1 MFSRRDFIALSSLSF
16 LPTLS
21 DASML
26 NESMLKRMIPSSG
39 EEMSVIGLG
48 TSRVFDIER
57 SKNELNVREKILDIF
72 YENGGR
78 LIDTSPMYGMSEE
91 IIGITAKK
99 YIEKNRFFLATKV
112 WTEGRE
118 NGMRQ
123 IEESFQKMRT
133 DKISLIQV
141 HNLLDWKT
149 QIKTLR
155 SLKDEGRIDYIGIT
169 HYKSN
174 AFDEM
179 IKIMKAEK
187 VDFAQF
193 NYSMGEREAEQKI
206 LPFCKDNG
214 IATLINRPFMRGRLF
229 REAQEKKLPSWV
241 TDYDIDSWGQF
252 FLKYII
258 SHDAVTNIIPATSKP
273 KNMLD
278 NARAG
283 MGECLTRKQKRECL
297 RSFDLNV

>member
-16 LPTLS
+16 LPTFS
-21 DASML
+21 NASIL
-26 NESMLKRMIPSSG
+26 NESMLKRVIPSSG
-39 EEMSVIGLG
+39 EEMPVIGLG

-123 IEESFQKMRT
+123 IEESFQKMRA

-155 SLKDEGRIDYIGIT
+155 SLKDEGRIEYIGIT

-241 TDYDIDSWGQF
+241 SDYDIDSWGQF

-278 NARAG
+278 NAEAG
-283 MGECLTRKQKRECL
+283 MGRMLDENAKKRMLEV
-297 RSFDLNV
+297 F

>member
-1 MFSRRDFIALSSLSF
+1 MLNRRDFIALSSLSF
-16 LPTLS
+16 LPKLS
-21 DASML
+21 IASAL
-26 NESMLKRMIPSSG
+26 NQSMLKRVIPSSG
-39 EEMSVIGLG
+39 EEMPVIGLG
-48 TSRVFDIER
+48 TSRVFDIEP
-57 SKNELNVREKILDIF
+57 SKNELNVREQILDIF

-91 IIGITAKK
+91 IIGMTAKK
-99 YIEKNRFFLATKV
+99 FIEKNRFFLATKV

-118 NGMRQ
+118 NGIRQ
-123 IEESFQKMRT
+123 IEESFQKMRA

-193 NYSMGEREAEQKI
+193 NYSMGEREAEQEI

-229 REAQEKKLPSWV
+229 RETQKKKLPSWV
-241 TDYDIDSWGQF
+241 SDYDIDSWGQF

-258 SHDAVTNIIPATSKP
+258 SNDAVTNVIPATSKT

-283 MGECLTRKQKRECL
+283 MGKMLGEKAKKRML
-297 RSFDLNV
+297 GVF

>member
-1 MFSRRDFIALSSLSF
+1 MLSRRDFIALSSLSL
-16 LPTLS
+16 LPSLS
-21 DASML
+21 TASIM
-26 NESMLKRMIPSSG
+26 NQSMLKRVIPSSG
-39 EEMSVIGLG
+39 EEMPVIGLG
-48 TSRVFDIER
+48 TSRVFDIGPT
-57 SKNELNVREKILDIF
+57 KNELNIRKEILDIF
-72 YENGGR
+72 YKNGGR

-133 DKISLIQV
+133 NKISLIQV

-174 AFDEM
+174 AFNEM
-179 IKIMKAEK
+179 IKIMKTEK
-187 VDFAQF
+187 IDFAQF
-193 NYSMGEREAEQKI
+193 NYSLGEREAEKNI

-241 TDYDIDSWGQF
+241 SDYDIDSWGQF

-258 SHDAVTNIIPATSKP
+258 SHDAVTNIIPATSKS

-278 NARAG
+278 NTRAG
-283 MGECLTRKQKRECL
+283 MGKMLDAGAKRRMLEI
-297 RSFDLNV
+297 F

>member
-21 DASML
+21 NASML

-39 EEMSVIGLG
+39 EEMPVIGLG

-72 YENGGR
+72 YANGGR

-123 IEESFQKMRT
+123 IEESFQKMRA

-241 TDYDIDSWGQF
+241 SDYYIDSWGQF

-283 MGECLTRKQKRECL
+283 MGRMLGKKAKKRMLEV
-297 RSFDLNV
+297 F

>member
-21 DASML
+21 NASML
-26 NESMLKRMIPSSG
+26 NESMLKRVIPSSG
-39 EEMSVIGLG
+39 EEMPVIGLG

-72 YENGGR
+72 YANGGR

-123 IEESFQKMRT
+123 IEESFQKMRA

-229 REAQEKKLPSWV
+229 REVQEKKLPSWV
-241 TDYDIDSWGQF
+241 SDYDIDSWGQF

-283 MGECLTRKQKRECL
+283 MGRMLDEKAKKRMFEV
-297 RSFDLNV
+297 F

>member
-21 DASML
+21 NASML
-26 NESMLKRMIPSSG
+26 NESMLKRVIPSSG
-39 EEMSVIGLG
+39 EEMPVIGLG
-48 TSRVFDIER
+48 TSRVFDIEP

-123 IEESFQKMRT
+123 IEESFQKMRA

-241 TDYDIDSWGQF
+241 SDYDIDSWGQF

-283 MGECLTRKQKRECL
+283 MGRMLDEKAKKRMFEV
-297 RSFDLNV
+297 F

>member
-1 MFSRRDFIALSSLSF
+1 MLNRRDFIALSSLSF
-16 LPTLS
+16 LPKLS
-21 DASML
+21 IASAL
-26 NESMLKRMIPSSG
+26 NQSMLKRVIPSSG
-39 EEMSVIGLG
+39 EEMPVIGLG
-48 TSRVFDIER
+48 TSRVFDIEP
-57 SKNELNVREKILDIF
+57 SKNELNVREQILDIF

-91 IIGITAKK
+91 IIGMTAKK
-99 YIEKNRFFLATKV
+99 FIEKNRFFLATKV

-118 NGMRQ
+118 NGIRQ
-123 IEESFQKMRT
+123 IEESFQKMRA

-155 SLKDEGRIDYIGIT
+155 LLKDEGRIDYIGIT

-229 REAQEKKLPSWV
+229 RETRKKKLPSWV
-241 TDYDIDSWGQF
+241 SDYDIDSWGQF

-258 SHDAVTNIIPATSKP
+258 SNDAVTNVIPATSKT

-283 MGECLTRKQKRECL
+283 MGKMLDEKAKKRML
-297 RSFDLNV
+297 GVF

>member
-21 DASML
+21 NASML

-39 EEMSVIGLG
+39 EEMPVIGLG
-48 TSRVFDIER
+48 TSRVFDIQR

-123 IEESFQKMRT
+123 IEESFQKMRA

-179 IKIMKAEK
+179 
-187 VDFAQF
+187 V
-193 NYSMGEREAEQKI
+193 
-206 LPFCKDNG
+206 
-214 IATLINRPFMRGRLF
+214 
-229 REAQEKKLPSWV
+229 
-241 TDYDIDSWGQF
+241 
-252 FLKYII
+252 
-258 SHDAVTNIIPATSKP
+258 
-273 KNMLD
+273 
-278 NARAG
+278 
-283 MGECLTRKQKRECL
+283 
-297 RSFDLNV
+297 

>member
-21 DASML
+21 NASML
-26 NESMLKRMIPSSG
+26 NESMLKRVIPSSG
-39 EEMSVIGLG
+39 EEMPVIGLG

-112 WTEGRE
+112 WTEGRD

-155 SLKDEGRIDYIGIT
+155 SLKDKGRIDYIGIT

-283 MGECLTRKQKRECL
+283 MGRMLDEKVKKRMLEV
-297 RSFDLNV
+297 F

>member
-1 MFSRRDFIALSSLSF
+1 MLSRRDFIALSSLSL
-16 LPTLS
+16 LPSLS
-21 DASML
+21 TASIM
-26 NESMLKRMIPSSG
+26 NQSMLKRVIPSSG
-39 EEMSVIGLG
+39 EEMPVIGLG
-48 TSRVFDIER
+48 TSRVFDIEPT
-57 SKNELNVREKILDIF
+57 KNELNIRKEILDIF
-72 YENGGR
+72 YKNGGR

-133 DKISLIQV
+133 NKISLIQV

-174 AFDEM
+174 AFNEM
-179 IKIMKAEK
+179 IKIMKTEK
-187 VDFAQF
+187 IDFAQF
-193 NYSMGEREAEQKI
+193 NYSLGEREAEKNI

-241 TDYDIDSWGQF
+241 SDYDIDSWGQL

-258 SHDAVTNIIPATSKP
+258 SHDAVTNIIPATSKS

-278 NARAG
+278 NTRAG
-283 MGECLTRKQKRECL
+283 MGKMLDAGAKKRMLEI
-297 RSFDLNV
+297 F

>member
-21 DASML
+21 NASML
-26 NESMLKRMIPSSG
+26 NESMLKRVIPSSG
-39 EEMSVIGLG
+39 EELPMIGLG

-229 REAQEKKLPSWV
+229 REVQEKKLPSWV
-241 TDYDIDSWGQF
+241 SDYDIDSWGQF

-283 MGECLTRKQKRECL
+283 MGRMLGKKAKKRMLEV
-297 RSFDLNV
+297 F

>member
-1 MFSRRDFIALSSLSF
+1 MLSRRDFIALSSLSL
-16 LPTLS
+16 LPSLS
-21 DASML
+21 TASIM
-26 NESMLKRMIPSSG
+26 NQSMLKRVIPSSG
-39 EEMSVIGLG
+39 EEMPVIGLG
-48 TSRVFDIER
+48 TSRVFDIEPT
-57 SKNELNVREKILDIF
+57 KNELNIRKEILDIF
-72 YENGGR
+72 YKNGGR

-133 DKISLIQV
+133 NKISLIQV

-174 AFDEM
+174 VFNEM
-179 IKIMKAEK
+179 IKIMKTEK
-187 VDFAQF
+187 IDFAQF
-193 NYSMGEREAEQKI
+193 NYSLGEREAEKNI

-241 TDYDIDSWGQF
+241 SDYDIDSWGQL

-258 SHDAVTNIIPATSKP
+258 SHDAVTNIIPATSKS

-278 NARAG
+278 NTRAG
-283 MGECLTRKQKRECL
+283 IGKMPDAGAKRRMLEIFY
-297 RSFDLNV
+297 S

>member
-16 LPTLS
+16 LPTLLN
-21 DASML
+21 ASML
-26 NESMLKRMIPSSG
+26 NESMLKRVIPSSG
-39 EEMSVIGLG
+39 EEMPVIGLG
-48 TSRVFDIER
+48 TSRVFDIEP
-57 SKNELNVREKILDIF
+57 SKDELNVREKILDIF

-123 IEESFQKMRT
+123 IEESFQKMRA

-214 IATLINRPFMRGRLF
+214 IGTLINRPFMRGRLF

-241 TDYDIDSWGQF
+241 SDYDIDSWGQF

-283 MGECLTRKQKRECL
+283 MGRMLDEKAKKRMLEV
-297 RSFDLNV
+297 F

>member
-21 DASML
+21 NASIL
-26 NESMLKRMIPSSG
+26 NESMLKRVIPSSG
-39 EEMSVIGLG
+39 EELPVIGLG

-229 REAQEKKLPSWV
+229 REVQEKKLPSWV
-241 TDYDIDSWGQF
+241 SDYDIDSWGQF

-283 MGECLTRKQKRECL
+283 MGRMLDEKAKKRMFEV
-297 RSFDLNV
+297 F

>member
-21 DASML
+21 NASIL
-26 NESMLKRMIPSSG
+26 NESMLKRVIPSSG
-39 EEMSVIGLG
+39 EELPVIGLG

-123 IEESFQKMRT
+123 IEESFQKMRA

-155 SLKDEGRIDYIGIT
+155 SLKDEGRINYIGIT

-229 REAQEKKLPSWV
+229 REAQERKLPSWV
-241 TDYDIDSWGQF
+241 SDYDIDSWGQF

-278 NARAG
+278 NAKAG
-283 MGECLTRKQKRECL
+283 MGRMLGKKAKKRMLEV
-297 RSFDLNV
+297 F

>member
-21 DASML
+21 NASML
-26 NESMLKRMIPSSG
+26 NESMLKRVIPSSG
-39 EEMSVIGLG
+39 EEMPVIGLG

-155 SLKDEGRIDYIGIT
+155 SLKDEGRINYIGIT

-283 MGECLTRKQKRECL
+283 MGRMLDEKAKKRMFEV
-297 RSFDLNV
+297 F

>member
-16 LPTLS
+16 LPTFS
-21 DASML
+21 NASIL
-26 NESMLKRMIPSSG
+26 NESMLKRVIPSSG
-39 EEMSVIGLG
+39 EEMPVIGLG

-123 IEESFQKMRT
+123 IEESFQKMRA

-278 NARAG
+278 NAEAG
-283 MGECLTRKQKRECL
+283 MGRMLDEKAKKRMLEV
-297 RSFDLNV
+297 F

>member
-21 DASML
+21 NASML
-26 NESMLKRMIPSSG
+26 NESMLKRVIPSSG
-39 EEMSVIGLG
+39 EEMPVIGLG

-241 TDYDIDSWGQF
+241 SDYDIDSWGQF

-283 MGECLTRKQKRECL
+283 MGRMLGKKAKKRMLEV
-297 RSFDLNV
+297 F

>member
-1 MFSRRDFIALSSLSF
+1 MLNRRDFIALSSLSF
-16 LPTLS
+16 LPKLS
-21 DASML
+21 IASAL
-26 NESMLKRMIPSSG
+26 NQSMLKRVIPSSG
-39 EEMSVIGLG
+39 EEMPVIGLG
-48 TSRVFDIER
+48 TSRVFDIEP
-57 SKNELNVREKILDIF
+57 SKNELNVREQILDIF

-91 IIGITAKK
+91 IIGMTAKK
-99 YIEKNRFFLATKV
+99 FIEKNRFFLATKV

-118 NGMRQ
+118 NGIRQ
-123 IEESFQKMRT
+123 IEESFQKMRA

-229 REAQEKKLPSWV
+229 RETQKKKLPSWV
-241 TDYDIDSWGQF
+241 SDYDIDSWGQF

-258 SHDAVTNIIPATSKP
+258 SNDAVTNVIPATSKT

-283 MGECLTRKQKRECL
+283 MGKMLGEKAKKRML
-297 RSFDLNV
+297 GVF

>member
-21 DASML
+21 NASIL
-26 NESMLKRMIPSSG
+26 NESMLKRVIPSSG
-39 EEMSVIGLG
+39 EELPVIGLG

-123 IEESFQKMRT
+123 IEESFQKMRA

-193 NYSMGEREAEQKI
+193 NYSMVEREAEQKI

-283 MGECLTRKQKRECL
+283 MGRMLDEKAKKRMVEV
-297 RSFDLNV
+297 F

>member
-21 DASML
+21 NASIL
-26 NESMLKRMIPSSG
+26 NESMLKRVIPSSG
-39 EEMSVIGLG
+39 EEMPVIGLG

-112 WTEGRE
+112 WTEGRD

-283 MGECLTRKQKRECL
+283 MGRMLDEKAKKRMFEV
-297 RSFDLNV
+297 F

>member
-21 DASML
+21 NASIL
-26 NESMLKRMIPSSG
+26 NESMLKRVIPSSG
-39 EEMSVIGLG
+39 EEMPVIGLG

-123 IEESFQKMRT
+123 IEESFQKMRA

-241 TDYDIDSWGQF
+241 SDYDIDSWGQF

-283 MGECLTRKQKRECL
+283 MGRMLDEKAKKRMLEV
-297 RSFDLNV
+297 F

>member
-21 DASML
+21 NASML
-26 NESMLKRMIPSSG
+26 NESMLKRVIPSSG
-39 EEMSVIGLG
+39 EEMPVIGLG

-155 SLKDEGRIDYIGIT
+155 SLKDEGRINYIGIT

-229 REAQEKKLPSWV
+229 REVQEKKLPSWV

-283 MGECLTRKQKRECL
+283 MGRMLDEKAKKRMFEV
-297 RSFDLNV
+297 F

>member
-241 TDYDIDSWGQF
+241 SDYDIDSWGQF

-283 MGECLTRKQKRECL
+283 MGRMLDEKAKKRMLEV
-297 RSFDLNV
+297 F

>member
-1 MFSRRDFIALSSLSF
+1 MLNRRNFIALSSLSF
-16 LPTLS
+16 LPKLS
-21 DASML
+21 IASVL
-26 NESMLKRMIPSSG
+26 NQSMLKRVIPSSG
-39 EEMSVIGLG
+39 EEMPVIGLG
-48 TSRVFDIER
+48 TSRVFDIEP
-57 SKNELNVREKILDIF
+57 SKNELNVREQILDIF

-123 IEESFQKMRT
+123 IEESFKKMRA

-229 REAQEKKLPSWV
+229 REAREKKLPSWV

-283 MGECLTRKQKRECL
+283 MGRMLDEKAKKRMFEV
-297 RSFDLNV
+297 F

>member
-1 MFSRRDFIALSSLSF
+1 MFSRRDFIVLSSLSF

-21 DASML
+21 NASML
-26 NESMLKRMIPSSG
+26 NESMLKRVIPSSG
-39 EEMSVIGLG
+39 EEMPVIGLG

-155 SLKDEGRIDYIGIT
+155 SLKDKGRIDYIGIT

-283 MGECLTRKQKRECL
+283 MGRMLDEKAKKRMFEV
-297 RSFDLNV
+297 F

>member
-21 DASML
+21 NASIL
-26 NESMLKRMIPSSG
+26 NESMLKRVIPTSG
-39 EEMSVIGLG
+39 EEMPVIGLG

-283 MGECLTRKQKRECL
+283 MGRMLDEKAKKRMFEV
-297 RSFDLNV
+297 F

>member
-21 DASML
+21 NASML
-26 NESMLKRMIPSSG
+26 NESMLKRLIPSSG
-39 EEMSVIGLG
+39 EEMPVIGLG

-229 REAQEKKLPSWV
+229 REAQERKLPSWV
-241 TDYDIDSWGQF
+241 SDYDIDSWGQF

-283 MGECLTRKQKRECL
+283 MGRMLDEKAKKRMLEV
-297 RSFDLNV
+297 F

>member
-21 DASML
+21 NASIL
-26 NESMLKRMIPSSG
+26 NESMLKRVIPSSG
-39 EEMSVIGLG
+39 EELPVIGLG

-241 TDYDIDSWGQF
+241 SDYDIDSWGQF

-283 MGECLTRKQKRECL
+283 MGRMLGKKAKKRMLEV
-297 RSFDLNV
+297 F

>member
-21 DASML
+21 NASML
-26 NESMLKRMIPSSG
+26 NESMLKRVIPSSG
-39 EEMSVIGLG
+39 EEMPVIGLG
-48 TSRVFDIER
+48 TSRVFDIEP

-283 MGECLTRKQKRECL
+283 MGRMLDEKAKKRMVEV
-297 RSFDLNV
+297 F

>member
-21 DASML
+21 NASML
-26 NESMLKRMIPSSG
+26 NESMLKRVIPSSG
-39 EEMSVIGLG
+39 EEMPVIGLG

-155 SLKDEGRIDYIGIT
+155 SLKDKGRIDYIGIT

-283 MGECLTRKQKRECL
+283 MGRMLDEKAKKRMFEV
-297 RSFDLNV
+297 F

>member
-16 LPTLS
+16 LPTFS
-21 DASML
+21 NASML
-26 NESMLKRMIPSSG
+26 NESMLKRVIPSSG
-39 EEMSVIGLG
+39 EEMPVIGLG

-112 WTEGRE
+112 WTEGRD

-155 SLKDEGRIDYIGIT
+155 SLKDKGRIDYIGIT

-283 MGECLTRKQKRECL
+283 MGRMLDEKAKKRMFEV
-297 RSFDLNV
+297 F

>member
-21 DASML
+21 NASML
-26 NESMLKRMIPSSG
+26 NESMLKRVIPSSG
-39 EEMSVIGLG
+39 EEMPVIGLG
-48 TSRVFDIER
+48 TSRVFDIEP

-112 WTEGRE
+112 WTEGRD

-283 MGECLTRKQKRECL
+283 MGRMLDEKAKKRMLEV
-297 RSFDLNV
+297 F

>member
-283 MGECLTRKQKRECL
+283 MGRMLDEKAKKRMFEV
-297 RSFDLNV
+297 F

>member
-21 DASML
+21 NASML
-26 NESMLKRMIPSSG
+26 NESMLKRVIPSSG
-39 EEMSVIGLG
+39 EEMPVIGLG

-155 SLKDEGRIDYIGIT
+155 SLKDEGRINYIGIT

-193 NYSMGEREAEQKI
+193 NYSIGEREAEQKI

-241 TDYDIDSWGQF
+241 SDYDIDSWGQF

-283 MGECLTRKQKRECL
+283 MGRMLGKKAKKRMLEV
-297 RSFDLNV
+297 F

>member
-1 MFSRRDFIALSSLSF
+1 MLNRRDFIALSSLSF
-16 LPTLS
+16 LPKLS
-21 DASML
+21 IASAL
-26 NESMLKRMIPSSG
+26 NQSMLKRVIPSSG
-39 EEMSVIGLG
+39 EEMPVIGLG
-48 TSRVFDIER
+48 TSRVFDIEP
-57 SKNELNVREKILDIF
+57 SKNEINVREQILDIF

-91 IIGITAKK
+91 IIGMTAKK
-99 YIEKNRFFLATKV
+99 FIEKDRFFLATKV

-118 NGMRQ
+118 NGIRQ
-123 IEESFQKMRT
+123 IEESFQKMRA

-229 REAQEKKLPSWV
+229 RETQKKKLPSWV
-241 TDYDIDSWGQF
+241 SDYDIDSWGQF

-258 SHDAVTNIIPATSKP
+258 SNDAVTNVIPATSKT

-283 MGECLTRKQKRECL
+283 MGKMLDEKAKKRML
-297 RSFDLNV
+297 GVF

>member
-21 DASML
+21 NASML
-26 NESMLKRMIPSSG
+26 NESMLKRVIPSSG
-39 EEMSVIGLG
+39 DELPVIGLG

-155 SLKDEGRIDYIGIT
+155 LLKDEGRIDYIGIT

-241 TDYDIDSWGQF
+241 TNYDIDSWGQF

-283 MGECLTRKQKRECL
+283 MGRMLDEKAKKRMFEV
-297 RSFDLNV
+297 F

>member
-21 DASML
+21 NASML
-26 NESMLKRMIPSSG
+26 NESMLKRVIPSSG
-39 EEMSVIGLG
+39 EEMPVIGLG
-48 TSRVFDIER
+48 TSRVFDIEP

-123 IEESFQKMRT
+123 IEESFQKMRA

-155 SLKDEGRIDYIGIT
+155 SLKDEGRINYIGIT

-283 MGECLTRKQKRECL
+283 MGRMLDEKAKKRMFEV
-297 RSFDLNV
+297 F